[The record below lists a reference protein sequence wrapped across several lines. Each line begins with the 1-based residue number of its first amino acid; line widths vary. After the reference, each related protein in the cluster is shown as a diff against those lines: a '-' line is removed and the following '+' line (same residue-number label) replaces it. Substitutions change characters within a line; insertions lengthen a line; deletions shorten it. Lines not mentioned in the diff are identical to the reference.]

1 MNHPFFNPF
10 PSGSGHN
17 WGWAS
22 GGCSILAEFGTMHLE
37 FVYLSKITG
46 DPIYAKKVSYMY
58 VERESTL
65 EVHSEIRVAVNITPS
80 GILNRCPC
88 CCTLLK

>member
-1 MNHPFFNPF
+1 MNHLVFNPF

-46 DPIYAKKVSYMY
+46 DPIYAKKVNC

-65 EVHSEIRVAVNITPS
+65 EVNSEFRVAVHIN
-80 GILNRCPC
+80 LFCNF
-88 CCTLLK
+88 